1 VLPQCRCA
9 PQPPQPVAEFAVDR
23 QGPVVVV
30 GGLLIVAEALVDQ
43 AEMAKC
49 LGFTEPV
56 AKLAA

>member
-1 VLPQCRCA
+1 MPLRA
-9 PQPPQPVAEFAVDR
+9 APPQPVAEFAVDR